1 MAGEVRLP
9 WKYHSPLKFP
19 TPTPTLQVWKS
30 CLMILTTASFFAE
43 VVRARSM
50 FSYLRSPVLFARHKI
65 ATFLGCRPEAAAWGR
80 GLCRPWCTSNL
91 HGYPWAVWV
100 SSTRGTGPRCW
111 GSQGGVW
118 KTGFFLEFAP
128 AAALSKTGGFF
139 NKIGFWGSLMGK
151 PTQTRF

>member
-1 MAGEVRLP
+1 MGVAGKGGGR
-9 WKYHSPLKFP
+9 YSPLKFP
-19 TPTPTLQVWKS
+19 APTPTPQVWKS

-65 ATFLGCRPEAAAWGR
+65 ANFLGCRPEAAAWGR

-111 GSQGGVW
+111 GSQGGVLENRI
-118 KTGFFLEFAP
+118 FFWNLPPRRRFP
-128 AAALSKTGGFF
+128 
-139 NKIGFWGSLMGK
+139 K
-151 PTQTRF
+151 PVVFLIKLVFGEA